1 MRSRLLIPLSLSL
14 IGGMALGCSEDDSPN
29 ETTTGRLGG
38 AGTGGNGAAGT
49 GGGAGAAGTGG
60 GAGAAGTGGGAGAA
74 GTGGA
79 VGVVGAAGA
88 PGAAGSTGFPV
99 FDGGVPADA
108 GPSDGSITFFVSSRG
123 LGASGGNFG
132 GLEGAD
138 ALCDELATAVG
149 QGDRTWRAFL
159 STADVDARDRIGD
172 GPWQGSD
179 GVVLARSLAELFTLG
194 IPSPARALRDENGV
208 AIPSSIHDVVTGTD
222 QSGIGLD
229 GLTCADW
236 TSNLA
241 TDQTVVGH
249 ADGMGPQGVNA
260 NFGWI
265 RAHDTATNCDQ
276 IGLAAGGGD
285 GRIYCFAASI
295 DLK

>member
-1 MRSRLLIPLSLSL
+1 VSLSL
-14 IGGMALGCSEDDSPN
+14 VGSITLGCSEESPN
-29 ETTTGRLGG
+29 ERSVGRLE
-38 AGTGGNGAAGT
+38 T
-49 GGGAGAAGTGG
+49 AGAAGSGG

-79 VGVVGAAGA
+79 AGTAGTGGAGAGGAVGVAGAAGA
-88 PGAAGSTGFPV
+88 PGVAGSTGFPV

-108 GPSDGSITFFVSSRG
+108 GQPNGSITFFVSSRG
-123 LGASGGNFG
+123 AGPNGGNFG

-138 ALCDELATAVG
+138 ALCTELATAVG
-149 QGDRTWRAFL
+149 EGARTWHAFL
-159 STADVDARDRIGD
+159 STDDVDARDRIGN

-179 GVVLARSLAELFTLG
+179 GVVIARSLAELFTVG

-229 GLTCADW
+229 GLTCANW
-236 TSNLA
+236 TSSLSV
-241 TDQTVVGH
+241 DQTVVGH
-249 ADGMGPQGVNA
+249 SDGMGPQGVNP

-265 RAHDTATNCDQ
+265 RAHDTATNCDP

-285 GRIYCFAASI
+285 GRIYCFAVSPDA
-295 DLK
+295 K